1 MKDVWK
7 TELLLHSGF
16 AKTILRAQTGG
27 YEAEIL
33 EEIVV
38 NHNF

>member
-7 TELLLHSGF
+7 RELLLHSGF

-27 YEAEIL
+27 HKTEIL